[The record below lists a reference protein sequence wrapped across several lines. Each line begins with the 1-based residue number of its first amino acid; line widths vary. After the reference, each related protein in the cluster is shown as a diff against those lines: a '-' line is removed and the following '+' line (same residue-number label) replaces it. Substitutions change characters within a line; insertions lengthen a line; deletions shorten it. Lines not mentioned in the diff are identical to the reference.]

1 MRNGKAD
8 TLPAYVRLP
17 RPPLY
22 VQGVLTLVPFEL
34 EHQDVV
40 LRWRNSPEIARFMY
54 RDEPIDIKEHQAWF
68 SSAISDHEDR
78 IHRLA
83 LIHSAPSG
91 VMSLTHIDR
100 VSGVGEWGGYLAPH
114 VIRGAG
120 HGRRLLES
128 SMAFARDEV
137 GLRRLVVE
145 VLEINQ
151 SALGLYRSM
160 GFIEETR
167 MSRAV
172 VRDGQ
177 QVDALRLTVR
187 L

>member
-1 MRNGKAD
+1 
-8 TLPAYVRLP
+8 
-17 RPPLY
+17 
-22 VQGVLTLVPFEL
+22 
-34 EHQDVV
+34 
-40 LRWRNSPEIARFMY
+40 MY
-54 RDEPIDIKEHQAWF
+54 RDEPIGVEEHQAWF
-68 SSAISDHEDR
+68 SSAMSDHEDH

-83 LIHSAPSG
+83 LIQSAPSG

-100 VSGVGEWGGYLAPH
+100 VSGVAEWGGYLAPQ
-114 VIRGAG
+114 VTRGVG
-120 HGRRLLES
+120 HGRQLLES

-137 GLRRLVVE
+137 GLGRLIVE

-177 QVDALRLTVR
+177 QVDALRLTAC

>member
-1 MRNGKAD
+1 
-8 TLPAYVRLP
+8 
-17 RPPLY
+17 
-22 VQGVLTLVPFEL
+22 
-34 EHQDVV
+34 
-40 LRWRNSPEIARFMY
+40 MY

-177 QVDALRLTVR
+177 QVDALRLSAR